1 MKKIKFS
8 EKSKIETEI
17 NGEDFHVSI
26 KSTQVKKIAIK
37 ETIAKRSSK
46 TKKNEIRSKVWKFI
60 CMIIEKM
67 VTAIISA
74 IVNGLFY
81 ILLIL
86 ERMSFFIKKGDIYG

>member
-17 NGEDFHVSI
+17 NGENFQVHI
-26 KSTQVKKIAIK
+26 KSTHVKKIAIK
-37 ETIAKRSSK
+37 ETNAKRSSK
-46 TKKNEIRSKVWKFI
+46 TKKNAIRSKVWKFI

-74 IVNGLFY
+74 KVNGLFY
-81 ILLIL
+81 LFLIRK
-86 ERMSFFIKKGDIYG
+86 RMSFFVKEGDIYG